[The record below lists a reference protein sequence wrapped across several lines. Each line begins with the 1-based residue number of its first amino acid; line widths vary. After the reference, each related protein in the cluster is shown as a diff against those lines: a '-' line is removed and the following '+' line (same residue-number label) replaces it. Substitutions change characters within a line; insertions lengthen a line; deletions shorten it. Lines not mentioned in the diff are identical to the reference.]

1 MFSYYGSKSK
11 LVSYYPYP
19 KYPLIIEPFAGS
31 AKYSLFH
38 NDKEVIV
45 NDKYRVVYEIWDYLV
60 YRCTVD
66 HVNKWPELKK
76 GDDLRNYNLSQAE
89 KWLLGFALGMGRYKP
104 HNIMSGGFA
113 LKDDEIR
120 RLKNRCRE
128 FLPRI
133 RHWTPT
139 NESYEKL
146 NNEDATWFID
156 PPYKVGGEHYV
167 ENKIDYEHLAD
178 WCRSRK
184 GQVIV
189 CENSN
194 ADWLPFRAF
203 KESQSIKGTT
213 CEMIWTN

>member
-60 YRCTVD
+60 YKCTLD
-66 HVNKWPELKK
+66 QVNQWPELKK
-76 GDDLRNYNLSQAE
+76 GDDLRNFKLSQVE
-89 KWLLGFALGMGRYKP
+89 KWLLGFNVSYGLAHPNHIYTGYAAE
-104 HNIMSGGFA
+104 SGGV
-113 LKDDEIR
+113 R
-120 RLKNRCRE
+120 QLKNNIRN

-156 PPYKVGGEHYV
+156 PPYKVGGEYYV
-167 ENKIDYEHLAD
+167 ENKINYKHLAD

-203 KESQSIKGTT
+203 KESQSVKGTT